1 MDVAFVLGNG
11 ISRRGL
17 PLNDMS
23 KHGHI
28 YGCNALFRDYIP
40 HVLVATDKP
49 IALHIEETGYP
60 KTNKFYTRRPTKDSG
75 ALEIPRPYYG
85 FSSGPVAVAL
95 AAMERYPRIYMA
107 GFDIGP
113 TENKKFN
120 NLYASTEFYK
130 VEGSSPTYTG
140 NWLKQIQQICK
151 EFPNTKFIR
160 ICGPTT
166 ARLPELDGI
175 KNMEHLPLA
184 RFIERLNKQKD
195 F

>member
-95 AAMERYPRIYMA
+95 AGGYFVYLTIKLLLQGVLGSIKGMA
-107 GFDIGP
+107 GIITALDNRVK
-113 TENKKFN
+113 TMNHD
-120 NLYASTEFYK
+120 
-130 VEGSSPTYTG
+130 V
-140 NWLKQIQQICK
+140 
-151 EFPNTKFIR
+151 IR
-160 ICGPTT
+160 IDTVVSNALGLRPDVERISRADGKND
-166 ARLPELDGI
+166 ARRD
-175 KNMEHLPLA
+175 
-184 RFIERLNKQKD
+184 
-195 F
+195 